1 AGLAALRAEQS
12 KAVQHRESSLS
23 VAIQNRTSTPLRIP
37 KMQLGKELGL
47 DYSLACRHP
56 RLVFARQSKS
66 WMPAPGPRPPASA
79 LGDSHISKCP
89 VKSMGCRHGPKHIL
103 TAPLVRWVE
112 GVQAETCIFPML
124 ANSCSGPDI
133 TCAHTL
139 GAPPGHASPA

>member
-1 AGLAALRAEQS
+1 GGRQRHDRIEF
-12 KAVQHRESSLS
+12 AVQPAL
-23 VAIQNRTSTPLRIP
+23 VGTPRA
-37 KMQLGKELGL
+37 LGQF
-47 DYSLACRHP
+47 LAP
-56 RLVFARQSKS
+56 ARQHK
-66 WMPAPGPRPPASA
+66 PAPAKA

-124 ANSCSGPDI
+124 ANPGSAPNI

-139 GAPPGHASPA
+139 VRRRGVRSSSAFMRGAKIVSPASMAYLQSRN